1 MVSSNSYDLICTV
14 QPLPGRPGENRGSKE
29 PQLLGLRGEHPPA
42 VRVGQVDECPGA
54 VPGGQGF
61 QVDHA
66 IFCDHI
72 LHVRK
77 VGTIR
82 LLGAPS
88 EPTPTVE
95 EKARKDLP
103 PLASWAPRT

>member
-1 MVSSNSYDLICTV
+1 MSARARSRVVRGFRLTTPYSVTTYCTSDRGVVTMV
-14 QPLPGRPGENRGSKE
+14 
-29 PQLLGLRGEHPPA
+29 A
-42 VRVGQVDECPGA
+42 
-54 VPGGQGF
+54 GG
-61 QVDHA
+61 
-66 IFCDHI
+66 
-72 LHVRK
+72 K